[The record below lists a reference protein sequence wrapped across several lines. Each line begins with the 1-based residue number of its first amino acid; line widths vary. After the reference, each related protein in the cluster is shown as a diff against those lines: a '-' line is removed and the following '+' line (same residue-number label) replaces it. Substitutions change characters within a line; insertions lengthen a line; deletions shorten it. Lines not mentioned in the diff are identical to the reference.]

1 MRRFRLMVVVIAT
14 SFLIALAVVATLT
27 LVGGMAGVRPTA
39 PRSVHATPGNGFV
52 TVSWSRPDHD
62 GGYAITRY
70 VVTSH
75 TATATCATF
84 SKGTS
89 CTLWE
94 LKNGTTYE
102 FTVAAENKK
111 GRGSSSSFSNA
122 VRPLSTL
129 KVLPSCNEAE
139 IYPTRKVTHEIVSVV
154 TRYYAVRHL
163 TPITIFQNTETVRS
177 VHEDAVGTNWCR
189 YPGGGTAA
197 SGGYV
202 PLTAEAA
209 VEALVVHMPYPVTH
223 FSSNFVT
230 LAKLPGSGWTVVGEG
245 TGP

>member
-1 MRRFRLMVVVIAT
+1 MRRCRFRVVVVAT
-14 SFLIALAVVATLT
+14 SILIAIAVVVTLT
-27 LVGGMAGVRPTA
+27 LVGGPASVRPTA

-52 TVSWSRPDHD
+52 TVYWSRPEHD
-62 GGYAITRY
+62 DGYAITRY
-70 VVTSH
+70 VVSSH
-75 TATATCATF
+75 PATATCTTF

-102 FTVAAENKK
+102 FTIAAENKK
-111 GRGSSSSFSNA
+111 GRGPSSRFSNA
-122 VRPLSTL
+122 VTPLSTL
-129 KVLPSCNEAE
+129 KVLPSCNEAG
-139 IYPTRKVTHEIVSVV
+139 IYPTQKVTHEVVSVV

-163 TPITIFQNTETVRS
+163 APITIFQNTETVRS

-189 YPGGGTAA
+189 YPGGGTSA
-197 SGGYV
+197 SVGYV
-202 PLTAEAA
+202 PLAAEAA
-209 VEALVVHMPYPVTH
+209 VEVLVEHMPYPVTY

-245 TGP
+245 TSP